1 MLPDLTSLLPHN
13 KSDLERA
20 RAVVALGYPA
30 ISPIVPGVL
39 EWLQDI
45 NWPVAQVFAPFLA
58 SIGPELAPYVRTVLE
73 TTDDV
78 WKYYLVQAV
87 VAASP
92 ELAKALK
99 PQLERIAQNPT
110 PSERHEEVNDVAL
123 EALARLRGTGRITGS
138 SIGPTTAAN
147 VVAILQC

>member
-1 MLPDLTSLLPHN
+1 MPPRSVRCPPDNANVMLPDLTPLLPNH

-30 ISPIVPGVL
+30 IAQIVPGVL

-45 NWPVAQVFAPFLA
+45 NWPVAHIFAPFLA

-73 TTDDV
+73 TDDDV
-78 WKYYLVQAV
+78 WKYYLIQAV

-99 PQLERIAQNPT
+99 PELERIVQNPT
-110 PSERHEEVNDVAL
+110 PSERHEEVNAVAL
-123 EALARLRGTGRITGS
+123 EALEQLG
-138 SIGPTTAAN
+138 
-147 VVAILQC
+147 